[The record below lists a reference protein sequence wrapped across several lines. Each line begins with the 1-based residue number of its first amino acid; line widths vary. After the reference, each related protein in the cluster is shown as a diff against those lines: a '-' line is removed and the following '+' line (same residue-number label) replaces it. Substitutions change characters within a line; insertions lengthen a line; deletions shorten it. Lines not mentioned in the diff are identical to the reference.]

1 MLRTT
6 MIALAAAAAL
16 GISVASAAPVSGSL
30 ITVAAYE
37 NGALQ
42 RVWYRHYHHRYWY
55 RHHRRWWW

>member
-6 MIALAAAAAL
+6 MLALAAASAF
-16 GISVASAAPVSGSL
+16 GISVASAAPVNGSVF
-30 ITVAAYE
+30 TVATYE

-42 RVWYRHYHHRYWY
+42 QVWYRRHHHRYWY